1 MQETAIKI
9 LNRLSAAYP
18 SFIELEVCRAE
29 CDVKP
34 HLFKRAVA
42 YLEEKALVE
51 LRDLKEGEADS
62 AIYGDIRATAAGLD
76 FLNNH
81 SRRVRAT
88 FLR

>member
-1 MQETAIKI
+1 MHDTALKI

-29 CDVKP
+29 CDVKS

-51 LRDLKEGEADS
+51 LRDLKEGEADG
-62 AIYGDIRATAAGLD
+62 AIFGDVRATAAGLD
-76 FLNNH
+76 YLNGH
-81 SRRVRAT
+81 SRKVRAT